1 MAEFIVLS
9 KMTLTMEEGTVAKWL
24 VKEGDAVKID
34 DPLCSVENEK
44 ETEDMLSI
52 YEGMILKLLAEEGE
66 PYPVNTPIAVV
77 GQEGEDISGL
87 LSELENKEKVEAE
100 AAAVIR
106 QVAAP
111 AKNVQGK
118 MMPKIRKL
126 IQQKGIDADELAR
139 FCEGR
144 KITEEDIVAFEQ
156 SKKGA
161 AQAAEMLEIEANDR
175 VVKASAMRKT
185 VAKNMM
191 ESCEHTARL
200 TNFMEV
206 DMTEAFDLMK
216 KRKGEG
222 KRISVTAL
230 IIKAAAY
237 ALKEYEIVNSSY
249 LESRG
254 EIVYRGDVNI
264 SCAVDLPEGLAVPV
278 VMHADNRD
286 VFEITGDI
294 DTFAQKGKEGK
305 ITNEDMKKGT
315 FTVSNIGMLDVLI
328 FTPIINYPQTAIL
341 GVGAVRVLPRY
352 VDEACTIVKPRK
364 IMQIAIT
371 YDHRVIDGAPAGRF
385 LRSVRTLL
393 EAPEKLV

>member
-24 VKEGDAVKID
+24 VSEGDAVKLD

-52 YEGMILKLLAEEGE
+52 YEGTILKLIAEEGE
-66 PYPVNTPIAVV
+66 LYPVNTPIAVV
-77 GQEGEDISGL
+77 GQPGEDISSL
-87 LSELENKEKVEAE
+87 MATLEQGAKEEE
-100 AAAVIR
+100 AAVR

-126 IQQKGIDADELAR
+126 IQQKGIDADELIR
-139 FCEGR
+139 FCADR
-144 KITEEDIVAFEQ
+144 KITEEEIAAFEQ
-156 SKKGA
+156 SKTGA
-161 AQAAEMLEIEANDR
+161 AAAPAIEVAANDR

-185 VAKNMM
+185 VAKNMK

-200 TNFMEV
+200 TNFMEA
-206 DMTEAFDLMK
+206 DLTDAFALMK
-216 KRKGEG
+216 KQKAEG

-230 IIKAAAY
+230 IIKAAAR
-237 ALKEYEIVNSSY
+237 ALREHEIVNTAYQENST
-249 LESRG
+249 
-254 EIVYRGDVNI
+254 EIIYRGDVNI

-286 VFEITGDI
+286 VYEITADI
-294 DTFAQKGKEGK
+294 NGFAQKGKEGK
-305 ITNEDMKKGT
+305 ITNDEMKNGT
-315 FTVSNIGMLDVLI
+315 FTVSNVGMLDVLT

-352 VDEACTIVKPRK
+352 VDEAYTKIEPRK
-364 IMQIAIT
+364 IMQLAIT

-385 LRSVRTLL
+385 LQSVRALL
-393 EAPEKLV
+393 EKPEQLV

>member
-9 KMTLTMEEGTVAKWL
+9 KMTLTMEEGTVAKWM
-24 VKEGDAVKID
+24 VREGDTVKLD

-52 YEGMILKLLAEEGE
+52 YDGVILKLIAEEGE
-66 PYPVNTPIAVV
+66 LYPVNTPIAVI
-77 GQEGEDISGL
+77 GQAGEDYSGL
-87 LSELENKEKVEAE
+87 MAQLENKEKEE
-100 AAAVIR
+100 AAAAAVVR
-106 QVAAP
+106 QVAVP
-111 AKNVQGK
+111 VKNVQGK

-126 IQQKGIDADELAR
+126 IAQKGIDADELAR
-139 FCEGR
+139 FCGDR
-144 KITEEDIVAFEQ
+144 KITEDEIDAFEQ
-156 SKKGA
+156 SKKGGT
-161 AQAAEMLEIEANDR
+161 QAAVEIEANDR

-185 VAKNMM
+185 VAKNMV

-206 DMTEAFDLMK
+206 DMTAAFGLMK
-216 KRKGEG
+216 KLKGEG
-222 KRISVTAL
+222 KRVSVTAFL
-230 IIKAAAY
+230 IKAAAY
-237 ALKEYEIVNSSY
+237 ALKEYEIVNTSY
-249 LESRG
+249 LESSA
-254 EIVYRGDVNI
+254 EIIYRSDVNI

-278 VMHADNRD
+278 VMHADDRD
-286 VFEITGDI
+286 VFDITGDI

-305 ITNEDMKKGT
+305 ITNEEMKKGT

-352 VDEACTIVKPRK
+352 TDEACTVIEPRK

-385 LRSVRTLL
+385 LKSVRTLL

>member
-9 KMTLTMEEGTVAKWL
+9 KMTLTMEEGTLAKWL
-24 VKEGDAVKID
+24 VKEGDTVKAD

-52 YEGMILKLLAEEGE
+52 YEGVILKLIAEEGE
-66 PYPVNTPIAVV
+66 AYPVNTPIAVV
-77 GQEGEDISGL
+77 GQAGEDITGL
-87 LSELENKEKVEAE
+87 LAELGSKEKEEAE
-100 AAAVIR
+100 ATAAVR

-111 AKNVQGK
+111 AKSVQGK

-139 FCEGR
+139 FCGGR
-144 KITEEDIVAFEQ
+144 KITEEEIEAFEQ
-156 SKKGA
+156 SKQGGA
-161 AQAAEMLEIEANDR
+161 PAAIEIEANDR
-175 VVKASAMRKT
+175 IAKASAMRKT
-185 VAKNMM
+185 VAKNMV

-206 DMTEAFDLMK
+206 DMTAAFDLMK
-216 KRKGEG
+216 KLKGEG

-249 LESRG
+249 IESSG

-278 VMHADNRD
+278 VMHADERD
-286 VFEITGDI
+286 VFDITGDI
-294 DTFAQKGKEGK
+294 DLFAQKGKEGR
-305 ITNEDMKKGT
+305 ITNDEMKKGT

-352 VDEACTIVKPRK
+352 TDETCTVIEPRK
-364 IMQIAIT
+364 IMQIAVT